1 MPDDFSPGR
10 RNPHRYAPRIQQYEG
25 EIPQRNTTPKSP
37 KATKITQRKSMAE
50 KSEERRDK
58 ERGIPVRRYSI
69 QHRVDFSTFG
79 PGDLIDIFQ
88 SALEKAPNGKKTLN
102 ELKVLKQVDNK
113 YRARNIVERG
123 WAAKKQCQRVLT
135 EARDRNA
142 NCWLCGLTMGEYGY
156 LLSANEKPFW
166 KTGAEKESDADNAP
180 ECEHLIPVSAALIY
194 FDVALYEEDIQS
206 VVMEHNTSDSQ
217 KYFKLNYRW
226 AHSKCNM
233 VKSDRLFFNMRDS
246 TGNLLF
252 GERITYNDSAIT
264 NYLDQLLNSS
274 PELQAYSATIPDW
287 KNIRFNKIKEELAPL
302 YDFLTG
308 QGGIFASMLGINR
321 LINHVSSYYKSVR
334 RFIEKSGDTD
344 TLTAMSILQMN
355 SGGKRKRNNKTRR
368 RKRNV

>member
-1 MPDDFSPGR
+1 MEDVFNLGKRVPK
-10 RNPHRYAPRIQQYEG
+10 PRVDRYEG
-25 EIPQRNTTPKSP
+25 EIPLKSP
-37 KATKITQRKSMAE
+37 KSTSKTTQRKSILE

-58 ERGIPVRRYSI
+58 SRRFSM
-69 QHRVDFSTFG
+69 QRKVDFSTFG
-79 PGDLIDIFQ
+79 PGDLINIFQ

-102 ELKVLKQVDNK
+102 ELKVLKQVDNNYK
-113 YRARNIVERG
+113 ARNIVERG
-123 WAAKKQCQRVLT
+123 WGAKKQCQRVLT

-142 NCWLCGLTMGEYGY
+142 NCWLCGLTMREYGT

-166 KTGAEKESDADNAP
+166 TTGAERESDTDNAP

-206 VVMEHNTSDSQ
+206 TQMEHNTADSQ

-233 VKSDRLFFNMRDS
+233 VKSDKLFFNMRDS

-274 PELQAYSATIPDW
+274 PELREYSNTFPDW
-287 KNIRFNKIKEELAPL
+287 KNTRFNKIKEELAPL

-308 QGGIFASMLGINR
+308 QGGIFASMLGVNR
-321 LINHVSSYYKSVR
+321 LINHVSSYYNSVR

-344 TLTAMSILQMN
+344 TLAAMSILQMS